1 MYYLEKAS
9 VIENHE
15 VGSVNSRNLFSHVL
29 EAVYQKSTSWQVFF
43 LLRPLS
49 LAYRWLSSFLSP
61 GVIFYVCDSFY
72 LLTKIPVRLD

>member
-1 MYYLEKAS
+1 
-9 VIENHE
+9 
-15 VGSVNSRNLFSHVL
+15 
-29 EAVYQKSTSWQVFF
+29 
-43 LLRPLS
+43 